1 MEQEINT
8 THLIYSLSE
17 IGAQNA
23 HFTHIN
29 EQRDPGTTVKIS

>member
-1 MEQEINT
+1 MDGARDT